1 MLFYLSLI
9 LLTLKIYITKNNA
22 TLHWQE
28 MVPVL
33 GKNWSKASSIDLISQ
48 QYVQYSFDF
57 HLKVVCS
64 EFLYIEVK
72 DKTHLFFLLS
82 TKEYFLLLQVGV

>member
-1 MLFYLSLI
+1 MFNSPGTYIKLLFYMSLI

-22 TLHWQE
+22 TVHWQE

-48 QYVQYSFDF
+48 QYVQYSFDN
-57 HLKVVCS
+57 HLKVVRI
-64 EFLYIEVK
+64 YIF
-72 DKTHLFFLLS
+72 LFFLLLNS
-82 TKEYFLLLQVGV
+82 CFMKLKILK